1 VTDSHLMQMHFSEDG
16 TNMKISSDYSKVSI
30 IRPGRSRLLEFEKQ
44 IVLVV

>member
-1 VTDSHLMQMHFSEDG
+1 
-16 TNMKISSDYSKVSI
+16 MKLTFEVVGETSSLYSKVSI